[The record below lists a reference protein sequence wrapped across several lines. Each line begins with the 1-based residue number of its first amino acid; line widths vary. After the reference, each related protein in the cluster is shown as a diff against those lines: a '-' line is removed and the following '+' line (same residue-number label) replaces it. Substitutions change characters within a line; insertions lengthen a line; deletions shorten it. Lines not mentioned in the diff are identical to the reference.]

1 MEFDTEGNKTILAM
15 LSAEHEKIPF
25 DKIIDPKKKN
35 VEDWMN
41 EVEDQMKCSM
51 RSVLLKSIKDYVTKP
66 RADWVLEHPG
76 QCVLN
81 GSQVHWT
88 TEVE

>member
-1 MEFDTEGNKTILAM
+1 M
-15 LSAEHEKIPF
+15 LSAEHERISF
-25 DKIIDPKKKN
+25 DRIIDPKKKN

-41 EVEDQMKCSM
+41 EVEDQMKQSI
-51 RSVLLKSIKDYVTKP
+51 RTVLLKSIKDYTVRP
-66 RADWVLEHPG
+66 RQDWVLDHPG

-88 TEVE
+88 TEVEESIKNDKVKTYC